1 MVASGKGRIEPIAW
15 QSKFGELMVLD
26 FQWTDSIYRQV
37 VFDYLARSRGER
49 LLMLLSVRF
58 KLERRGK

>member
-1 MVASGKGRIEPIAW
+1 MAKLIWWFGLSMDWLNLQGKW
-15 QSKFGELMVLD
+15 F
-26 FQWTDSIYRQV
+26 
-37 VFDYLARSRGER
+37 FDYLARSRGER